1 MNDLKNQ
8 IVNLKKTIFKIT
20 KNVLDSDSENQT
32 LAFKCF
38 VQLALHT
45 SIHNLTQRFEHHG
58 LPSFMLEHHLVV
70 GEALIQYE
78 GRQEALA
85 QIDQSSLIDAVNLY
99 NHIVKQNEPFT
110 DILSLL
116 AEEITI
122 SKKQSK
128 SRGQCMTPPD
138 LARAVVSL
146 LNPDDYPD
154 EPTKVCDFCV
164 GYGALIL
171 ARIGK
176 GLKANPKSL
185 KHAEVIV
192 NDIDPFMCNVTALQV
207 ITNTVHNNLDI
218 KELVVLCSDVIK
230 DYKSGNAS
238 FVIKY
243 RTPQIVIEDVERIH
257 KEKALAKE
265 SKRIDVADFG
275 IASQSVGAV

>member
-20 KNVLDSDSENQT
+20 KNVIDSDSKNQT

-45 SIHNLTQRFEHHG
+45 SIHNLTKRFEHHG
-58 LPSFMLEHHLVV
+58 LSPFMLDHHLVV

-78 GRQEALA
+78 GRHEALTH
-85 QIDQSSLIDAVNLY
+85 IDESSLIDAVNLY
-99 NHIVKQNEPFT
+99 NHIVKKNEPFT
-110 DILSLL
+110 DVLSLL

-122 SKKQSK
+122 SKKQAK
-128 SRGQCMTPPD
+128 SLGQYMTPPD
-138 LARAVVSL
+138 LARAVASL

-154 EPTKVCDFCV
+154 KPTKVCDFCV

-171 ARIGK
+171 GRIEK

-185 KHAEVIV
+185 RHVEVIV
-192 NDIDPFMCNVTALQV
+192 NDIDPFMSNVTALQI

-230 DYKSGNAS
+230 DYRSGNAS

-243 RTPQIVIEDVERIH
+243 RTPQIVLDDIERIH
-257 KEKALAKE
+257 KEKALAKH
-265 SKRIDVADFG
+265 SKRIDVTDTG
-275 IASQSVGAV
+275 IASKSVGAV